1 MIDERPDEVDRLES
15 VSEAIESLQSL
26 FTGERP
32 LDELLQQVAAS
43 GAEAIADA
51 DAVSISVLA
60 EPTPRT
66 AACTDDRVLPLDRE
80 QYASGRGPCLEAADV
95 GRPVR
100 AVMAADEHRW
110 PEFVAAARACG
121 ITATLSVPLLA
132 DRVGNVPELVGSL
145 NIYSTTATAFDPFDE
160 ALMRLYVLTA
170 GMLIT
175 NARHWQ
181 RSRDTIGQLSDA
193 LTSRSV
199 IDQAKGA
206 LRAVHGCSEDEAF
219 QRLVKESQNTNT
231 KVHAV
236 ARRFLDSLT

>member
-1 MIDERPDEVDRLES
+1 MTDERPDEIDRLES
-15 VSEAIESLQSL
+15 VSEAIESLQTL

-32 LDELLQQVAAS
+32 LDELLQQVAES

-60 EPTPRT
+60 DPTPRT
-66 AACTDDRVLPLDRE
+66 AACTDDRVLPLDRV
-80 QYASGRGPCLEAADV
+80 QYDSGRGPCLEAADV

-100 AVMAADEHRW
+100 AVMATDDDRW
-110 PEFVAAARACG
+110 PEFVAAARECA
-121 ITATLSVPLLA
+121 ITATLSVPLLV
-132 DRVGNVPELVGSL
+132 DRVGDDPELVGSL
-145 NIYSTTATAFDPFDE
+145 NAYSTTATAFDPFDE
-160 ALMRLYVLTA
+160 ALVRLYMQTA
-170 GMLIT
+170 GLLIT

-181 RSRDTIGQLSDA
+181 RSRETIDQLREA
-193 LTSRSV
+193 LTSRSS

-231 KVHAV
+231 KLHTV
-236 ARRFLDSLT
+236 ALNFLNSLG